1 MNRTYKVIWSKA
13 RRCYVVVSELARGQH
28 KSSSKSEHIGSNV
41 HRGGDLGKAA
51 AAAVV
56 ASLLTVGGLVYSP
69 VMAATA
75 ENKAGTGAG
84 VAIGESSKTDDFAKN
99 QIAIGVGAKDV
110 SDGSAP
116 NDAAIAIGAG
126 AHTYNEL
133 GRRVATISFGK
144 AQKDYTGG
152 IAIGT
157 KTYAITGGTSIG
169 QRDYNGKM
177 GDITVSDENRDNLQ
191 YAPGATSLG
200 SNAYAGGTLA
210 TVIGAYNISSSG
222 YNGTGSLNSAY
233 YVAQNLGS
241 TILGTL
247 NTNESAQAKDTGLDY
262 NIFTGKA
269 TIKSSSSGIAN
280 SIVGVANE
288 VKNSNGSI
296 VLGAGNTVSNSSTK
310 IVDDITG
317 SYSELKNWQ
326 PKSYQSVNDMAQDL
340 RDKVKSS
347 KSGGSTLVIGGGNT
361 ADYTQRTQIIG
372 VNNTVTGTEE
382 TPSDY
387 NMVNAFETTV
397 TNSSHLYTIGTNN
410 TITNTKNT
418 ILAGDDYTNVSG
430 LTDSVIIGN
439 NRVSGKDDNAA
450 FAYFNN
456 QKNIVSIG
464 NKNVLNSTDG
474 SISIGNN
481 NFMWRSGGKPDEYG
495 YDTGN
500 VAIGNNT
507 YINSYLNQGDSIVI
521 GKNATAMNMGGS
533 LEKAFA
539 FGTPEG
545 KDYSGSIAIGQ
556 NSYARSGSTMIGIH
570 NYQGELGDL
579 DIDFTKGKNEG
590 SSGIANYQESIDATT
605 IGNNSYNNGVFSTVI
620 GSYTAVSGL
629 YHNEKWGEKPYGVQ
643 NFGAAVLGSLNSVE
657 GLTSTEHNTAGMADS
672 ILGSANR
679 TKNANGT
686 IMVGAGN
693 VVEDSINDFDASEIK
708 TKDGIASPN
717 ALSEAMRTSI
727 KNANGG
733 GAAAIVGNGNE
744 VKQSTNVS
752 VLGSKNKLTK
762 TKSAQ
767 VLGDNR
773 EVTDAEGAVIIG
785 SASGTTPLTT
795 DKKNV
800 TILGYNANA
809 TAEGGVAIGS
819 GSIANVDKGQQG
831 YYVKHDQCSE
841 EGQGYPF
848 QKNDSAWISRA
859 GAVSVGDTTNEDQS
873 KWITRQ
879 ITGVAAGTNDT
890 DAVNVAQ
897 LKNSQTRFYSVYDPG
912 DDWLG
917 IFPQIPNWEK
927 YKNEDNQGAQGYW
940 SMAAGFG
947 TSTGG
952 IASTVIGSMSK
963 IDNKWT
969 DGGPYGTQGAT
980 AVSVGTLNFNL
991 SDQVTDEEVNSDDPR
1006 VIFQSKED
1014 SGVANSIVGQ
1024 GNLTKNSNGA
1034 LIYGAGNIV
1043 TDSYRRVVANGDNDL
1058 ESLTNQDMESLLSN
1072 PEKAIKTL
1080 GKIVDISGGKVMVMG
1095 GGNVVDKAYD
1105 SQVMGVGN
1113 TVVGDAIKFD
1123 YKESPEVSNLPEGT
1137 WDEQV
1142 IKEASRDADVWTQ
1155 YMGSIRK
1162 QGTLLNLVDGYYSTL
1177 KNGQNDY
1184 LIGTANEVTGD
1195 PSKNKSNIV
1204 FGDYHK
1210 LNNGNNNIIIGSA
1223 DGAVVEK
1230 AKGYYEDY
1238 ESGITTSQEITGQ
1251 KQHTENLEDAVMI
1264 GHNADVQKNGGVALG
1279 AGSVASID
1287 KDVVGYDPSG
1297 IDHSEDTTGVWKSTR
1312 AAASVGDASKNIT
1325 RQITNVAAGKELTD
1339 AVNVA
1344 QLKAAQ
1350 THFYSVNST
1359 DETAG
1364 NYNNDGAKGENSLA
1378 AGVGALAN
1386 GSNSVAIGTNAKAQ
1400 NDALAVGENASA
1412 GNTGI
1417 AIGMH
1422 ANAGW
1427 GQNMALGYY
1436 ASVENDVRNSTA
1448 LGYGSQ
1454 VTKRDILKSDGGDG
1468 VVSVGKSVGQSGEA
1482 GMTRRIIN
1490 VKAGVNDTDAVNVSQ
1505 LTKQAQAATTA
1516 VVAGTNI
1523 ASVTNNKA
1531 EDGHTI
1537 YKVNAKG
1544 TTVSGDD
1551 NFNITSKT
1559 NDVTNVTDY
1568 AISLKNTITIGSG
1581 TGTHPITINGTD
1593 GVVSGLTNTTWD
1605 KNADYSKSTK
1615 AATEAQLQTAM
1626 KDAQEAAEANDT
1638 DTHVKAGT
1646 YAVTTVKDAA
1656 GKDTQGVALDVVDKT
1671 GTSVGK
1677 VTITD
1682 VAKASDVGDVSK
1694 LSKEIQNTEG
1704 STTVV
1709 DAINNV
1715 NTKVDNVD
1723 EKVGDLQ
1730 YGTEGQTNVVTNGD
1744 SVTKAIGDLDKA
1756 IGKAATEAGKHTSVS
1771 TTDSNLS
1778 VKNIAKEG
1786 EAANYQISLN
1796 KDLNVDSVTAKKI
1809 VTKDLEATGSA
1820 TIGKVTINADDK
1832 GTIGGL
1838 TNKTWD
1844 AKNIT
1849 SGQAATENQL
1859 QAATKN
1865 AVNYD
1870 GDESKTVTLREDTTI
1885 KNVANTT
1892 IEEGSRNAVNAG
1904 TVYNETRVAKDGTFV
1919 KQANTAGENLS
1930 ALDNQVT
1937 ANTESIY
1944 HINNRVSDLDN
1955 RVNKVGAGAAALAA
1969 LHPLDFDP
1977 DDKWDFAVGYGNYRN
1992 ANSVAFG
1999 AFYRPNEDTMFSLGT
2014 NFGNGENMFN
2024 AGLSF
2029 KIGQGGSGITTSKTA
2044 MAKTISSLKDT
2055 VHKQDQKIEGLENV
2069 VDTQDKK
2076 IAELEALVKEQGEMI
2091 RQYVGKK

>member
-1 MNRTYKVIWSKA
+1 MNRIYKVIYSKA
-13 RRCYVVVSELARGQH
+13 RQCAMVVSELA
-28 KSSSKSEHIGSNV
+28 KSSHKNSRKGAGHVGTPALARMV
-41 HRGGDLGKAA
+41 AA
-51 AAAVV
+51 ALAVGALTWGIAPGTSWAAAVNTPG
-56 ASLLTVGGLVYSP
+56 SG
-69 VMAATA
+69 
-75 ENKAGTGAG
+75 NG
-84 VAIGESSKTDDFAKN
+84 VAIGTGSNAPKAEN
-99 QIAIGVGAKDV
+99 VAIGKGASISYSGGFGQPSTGDIV
-110 SDGSAP
+110 
-116 NDAAIAIGAG
+116 IGGG
-126 AHTYNEL
+126 AHINNYIDQ
-133 GRRVATISFGK
+133 G
-144 AQKDYTGG
+144 GG
-152 IAIGT
+152 IAIGANSFVENMIGGLELSFYFNQGDFLDPT
-157 KTYAITGGTSIG
+157 KMVTGVAIGQNTYARSGSIMLGTHNYKGDLGDVTVDSANTKAQNMSLFSTTLGANSYSNGLFSSVTGAYSIASSN
-169 QRDYNGKM
+169 YNG
-177 GDITVSDENRDNLQ
+177 GENATKNF
-191 YAPGATSLG
+191 GAT
-200 SNAYAGGTLA
+200 
-210 TVIGAYNISSSG
+210 I
-222 YNGTGSLNSAY
+222 TGSLNS
-233 YVAQNLGS
+233 
-241 TILGTL
+241 I
-247 NTNESAQAKDTGLDY
+247 ESAT
-262 NIFTGKA
+262 
-269 TIKSSSSGIAN
+269 SSNEYSGVAN
-280 SIVGVANE
+280 SIVGVANRTS
-288 VKNSNGSI
+288 NSNGSLI
-296 VLGAGNTVSNSSTK
+296 FGAGNEIQNSIT
-310 IVDDITG
+310 DISAPT
-317 SYSELKNWQ
+317 
-326 PKSYQSVNDMAQDL
+326 
-340 RDKVKSS
+340 
-347 KSGGSTLVIGGGNT
+347 SGGDSAKALQDSLMKKVQRGNSGGATLVIGAGNK
-361 ADYTQRTQIIG
+361 ADYTQKTQILG
-372 VNNTVTGTEE
+372 VNNTVTGTEKNI
-382 TPSDY
+382 SDY
-387 NMVNAFETTV
+387 NMIDGFGNTINGA
-397 TNSSHLYTIGTNN
+397 SHLYTIGTNN
-410 TITNTKNT
+410 KITNTKNT
-418 ILAGDDYTNVSG
+418 ILAGDDYTAVSG

-439 NRVSGKDDNAA
+439 NRVRGKDDKAE
-450 FAYFNN
+450 FAYFSN
-456 QKNIVSIG
+456 QNNIVSIG
-464 NKNVLNSTDG
+464 NKNVLDSTDG

-481 NFMWRSGGKPDEYG
+481 NFMWRSGGQPEKYG

-605 IGNNSYNNGVFSTVI
+605 IGNNSYNNGVFSTVV

-629 YHNEKWGEKPYGVQ
+629 YYNQKWGEKPYGVQ

-657 GLTSTEHNTAGMADS
+657 GSTSTEHNTAGMADS

-693 VVEDSINDFDASEIK
+693 VVEDSINDFDATEIK

-785 SASGTTPLTT
+785 SASGTTLMTT

-809 TAEGGVAIGS
+809 KVDGGVAIGS
-819 GSIANVDKGQQG
+819 GSIANVGAGQKG
-831 YYVKHDQCSE
+831 YYVIHDQRLE
-841 EGQGYPF
+841 EVQGYPF

-879 ITGVAAGTNDT
+879 ITGVAAGMNDT

-897 LKNSQTRFYSVYDPG
+897 LKNSQTRFYSIYDPG
-912 DDWLG
+912 DNHLD
-917 IFPQIPNWEK
+917 IFTQIPNWEK
-927 YKNEDNQGAQGYW
+927 YKNENNQGAQGYW

-952 IASTVIGSMSK
+952 IASTVIGSLSK

-969 DGGPYGTQGAT
+969 DGGPNGFQGAT

-1006 VIFQSKED
+1006 VIFQSKEN

-1279 AGSVASID
+1279 ADSVA
-1287 KDVVGYDPSG
+1287 K
-1297 IDHSEDTTGVWKSTR
+1297 
-1312 AAASVGDASKNIT
+1312 
-1325 RQITNVAAGKELTD
+1325 GK
-1339 AVNVA
+1339 
-1344 QLKAAQ
+1344 
-1350 THFYSVNST
+1350 
-1359 DETAG
+1359 
-1364 NYNNDGAKGENSLA
+1364 NSLA
-1378 AGVGALAN
+1378 AGVGALAK
-1386 GSNSVAIGTNAKAQ
+1386 GDNSVAIGTKAKAQ
-1400 NDALAVGENASA
+1400 NDALAVGENANA
-1412 GNTGI
+1412 GNNGI

-1422 ANAGW
+1422 ANAGY

-1436 ASVENDVRNSTA
+1436 ASVANGVGNSTA

-1454 VTKRDILKSDGGDG
+1454 VTKRDILPSDGSDG
-1468 VVSVGKSVGQSGEA
+1468 VISVGKAVGQSGEK

-1505 LTKQAQAATTA
+1505 LKQRAQAATTE

-1523 ASVTNNKA
+1523 ASVTKNDKTA
-1531 EDGHTI
+1531 DGHTI
-1537 YKVNAKG
+1537 YTVNAKG

-1551 NFNITSKT
+1551 NFNITPKT
-1559 NDVTNVTDY
+1559 DDATNVTDY

-1615 AATEAQLQTAM
+1615 AATEAQLQRAM

-1656 GKDTQGVALDVVDKT
+1656 GNDTQGVALDVVDKT
-1671 GTSVGK
+1671 GTPVGK

-1682 VAKASDVGDVSK
+1682 VAKASDVGDVSQ
-1694 LSKEIQNTEG
+1694 LSKEVQNAGG

-1715 NTKVDNVD
+1715 NTKVNTVDN
-1723 EKVGDLQ
+1723 KVGDLN
-1730 YGTEGQTNVVTNGD
+1730 YSSTHYVKSGDNVTTSISN
-1744 SVTKAIGDLDKA
+1744 LDKA
-1756 IGKAATEAGKHTSVS
+1756 IHDATTEAGKHSTVS
-1771 TTDSNLS
+1771 EGNNIKVTPKTADGKTDYKVSLSDDINVNRVTAKTVTTDNLS
-1778 VKNIAKEG
+1778 V
-1786 EAANYQISLN
+1786 N
-1796 KDLNVDSVTAKKI
+1796 K
-1809 VTKDLEATGSA
+1809 SA

-1838 TNKTWD
+1838 TNTTWD

-1849 SGQAATENQL
+1849 SGQAATEDQLQAAL

-1870 GDESKTVTLREDTTI
+1870 GDSDSDNGKTITLREDTTI
-1885 KNVANTT
+1885 SNVADTT
-1892 IEEGSRNAVNAG
+1892 IEEGSKNAVNAG
-1904 TVYNETRVAKDGTFV
+1904 TVYNETRVKQNGTYV
-1919 KQANTAGENLS
+1919 KVSNTAGENLS
-1930 ALDNQVT
+1930 ALDSQVT
-1937 ANTESIY
+1937 SNTQN
-1944 HINNRVSDLDN
+1944 INYLNGRVGELGD
-1955 RVNKVGAGAAALAA
+1955 RINKVGAGAAALAA

-1977 DDKWDFAVGYGNYRN
+1977 DDKWDFAAGVGNYRN
-1992 ANSVAFG
+1992 ATAAAVG
-1999 AFYRPNEDTMFSLGT
+1999 LFYRPNERTMLNLGWTMGDNRNMVNGGFSVK
-2014 NFGNGENMFN
+2014 FGKSN
-2024 AGLSF
+2024 
-2029 KIGQGGSGITTSKTA
+2029 KYVKYSKA
-2044 MAKTISSLKDT
+2044 EMASVIDNQSR
-2055 VHKQDQKIEGLENV
+2055 E
-2069 VDTQDKK
+2069 
-2076 IAELEALVKEQGEMI
+2076 IAELKAKDAQNAKDNAEMRAEIEAL
-2091 RQYVGKK
+2091 KKQVEALAAKK